1 MNELLKYKKGIVRL
15 TILLIVVEIVT
26 ICLLLVASPNFG
38 RGYVSLILLVV
49 ILVQILITAK
59 LGLEGNK
66 AILLSINKENERATA
81 KVDDEK
87 QEAKDEQKEKDVAET
102 SFNIN
107 NIIGQI
113 KKTDS
118 WKDYGD
124 SVLYALSK
132 QIDIAVG
139 MVYQFENEVF
149 NPVATFAYYND
160 EAPKSFK
167 IGEGISGQVAKDQK
181 AMFLND
187 LPSKSLMIVSGLGQ
201 IEVNNLAII
210 PILKDDNVLGLIEIA
225 TFKPFDKWFVN
236 NVNEISNALGGIA
249 PIL

>member
-1 MNELLKYKKGIVRL
+1 MNELLKYKKKIVRL
-15 TILLIVVEIVT
+15 TAILIAVEVAAV
-26 ICLLLVASPNFG
+26 CLLLAASPDFG
-38 RGYVSLILLVV
+38 RGYMSLILLVV
-49 ILVQILITAK
+49 ILVQVLLTAR
-59 LGLEGNK
+59 LGMAGNK
-66 AILLSINKENERATA
+66 TAVMFINRESERAA
-81 KVDDEK
+81 ARINEEQHDEVADQKVD
-87 QEAKDEQKEKDVAET
+87 ET
-102 SFNIN
+102 ETKINISD
-107 NIIGQI
+107 IVGQI
-113 KKTDS
+113 KKADN
-118 WKDYGD
+118 WKEYGD

-139 MVYQFENEVF
+139 MVYQLTGEEFISA
-149 NPVATFAYYND
+149 ATFAYYND

-167 IGEGISGQVAKDQK
+167 MGEGISGQVAKDRK

-236 NVNEISNALGGIA
+236 NINEISNAIGGIA
-249 PIL
+249 PIQ